1 MDNKTF
7 GKQLSNIR
15 TTLGLSQTEVANAS
29 GVSQGYI
36 SQLEQGKSS
45 PSIIVVLRLAKAL
58 RVPVGHLLQSEKE
71 NEKRR
76 CS

>member
-1 MDNKTF
+1 MDNKAF
-7 GKQLSNIR
+7 GKQLLDIR
-15 TTLGLSQTEVANAS
+15 TMLGLSQSEVADIS
-29 GVSQGYI
+29 GVSQPYL
-36 SQLEQGKSS
+36 SQLERGLFS
-45 PSIIVVLRLAKAL
+45 PNITVVLRLAKAL